1 MRPMS
6 GSVVPIRQ
14 MQRYM
19 SSKTSSIRCVPRSR
33 FHLVPRRSPI
43 SQERNAMAKEITY
56 YAIVNEF
63 SSRQRP
69 GGVLRRI
76 KHDGGQRDEAFTRD
90 LVWKRSE
97 SLHSA
102 ERGDTMNDFYRI
114 TEDEAMRIVDR
125 IRRQSSASN

>member
-1 MRPMS
+1 
-6 GSVVPIRQ
+6 
-14 MQRYM
+14 
-19 SSKTSSIRCVPRSR
+19 
-33 FHLVPRRSPI
+33 
-43 SQERNAMAKEITY
+43 MAEEITY

-63 SSRQRP
+63 SSRERP

-76 KHDGGQRDEAFTRD
+76 KYDGGQRDEAFTRD

-102 ERGDTMNDFYRI
+102 ERGDTMNDFYPI